1 MKDLEIYHAWK
12 QEFKNEISQ
21 GGYVIFVS
29 FQGMEQKSNQKKQY
43 IAPC

>member
-1 MKDLEIYHAWK
+1 MKDLEISCMETRV
-12 QEFKNEISQ
+12 QNEISQ
-21 GGYVIFVS
+21 GGYDIFVS